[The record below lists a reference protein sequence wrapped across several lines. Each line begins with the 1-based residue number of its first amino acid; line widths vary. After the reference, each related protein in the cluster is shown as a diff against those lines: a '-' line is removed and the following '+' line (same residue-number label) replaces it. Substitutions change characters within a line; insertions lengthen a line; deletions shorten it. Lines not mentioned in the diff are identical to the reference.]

1 MAEGREEDISDLIR
15 ACASFVSIPMYRID
29 RDIRFAGIIVND
41 LEDGYPI
48 WSVDKSLFL
57 ERRLN

>member
-48 WSVDKSLFL
+48 
-57 ERRLN
+57 